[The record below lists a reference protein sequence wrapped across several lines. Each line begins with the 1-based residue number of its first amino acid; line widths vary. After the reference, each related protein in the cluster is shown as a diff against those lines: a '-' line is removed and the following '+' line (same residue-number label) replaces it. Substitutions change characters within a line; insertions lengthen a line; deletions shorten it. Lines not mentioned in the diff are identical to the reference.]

1 MFFDVEDYLKTIF
14 MVAGGLA
21 LMIFVP
27 YTAYKYKGGLQL
39 LAIAIAIGLFVLYDE
54 GYIGH

>member
-1 MFFDVEDYLKTIF
+1 MFLDVELFLKTIF
-14 MVAGGLA
+14 LAAGGIG

-27 YTAYKYKGGLQL
+27 CAAYNHKGGLPL
-39 LAIAIAIGLFVLYDE
+39 LAIAIAIGLFYLYDE